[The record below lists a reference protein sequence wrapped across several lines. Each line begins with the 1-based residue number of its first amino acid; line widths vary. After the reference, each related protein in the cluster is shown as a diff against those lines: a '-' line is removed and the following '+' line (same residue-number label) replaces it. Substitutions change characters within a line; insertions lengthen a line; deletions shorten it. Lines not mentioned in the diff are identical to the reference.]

1 MFSRAAKFNVE
12 LETGEFVEVKGVR
25 LHYLSRGEGRPVL
38 LLHGN
43 SGFAHDFAAVL
54 GALNPTEFRAFAFD
68 RPGHG
73 YSERPANDGAM
84 STQARLLRGAL
95 GSLGVR
101 RPLIVG
107 HSWGGTLALAYALQF
122 PEDTAALVL
131 LAPAVYR
138 EEDVYA
144 AQRIL
149 VEIPVLSDLFIRASD
164 TFIRAEIKRNLERA
178 FSPDKLPLEY
188 LRVAEA
194 FWSRPSQVRA
204 FMQDEYGYNP
214 AVESLSRRYDKIR
227 VPVTIITGDA
237 DELVKPERHA
247 YPLHC
252 SMEHSGL
259 TVIPAAGHMLPHTRP
274 KEVINAIR
282 AAAIEVGPVQ
292 EQV

>member
-1 MFSRAAKFNVE
+1 MN
-12 LETGEFVEVKGVR
+12 
-25 LHYLSRGEGRPVL
+25 
-38 LLHGN
+38 
-43 SGFAHDFAAVL
+43 
-54 GALNPTEFRAFAFD
+54 
-68 RPGHG
+68 
-73 YSERPANDGAM
+73 
-84 STQARLLRGAL
+84 TQARLLRGAL
-95 GSLGVR
+95 SSLGVR
-101 RPLIVG
+101 RPIIAG

-149 VEIPVLSDLFIRASD
+149 VEIPVLRALFIRASD

-178 FSPDKLPLEY
+178 FSPDKLPSEY
-188 LRVAEA
+188 LRAAES

-204 FMQDEYGYNP
+204 FMQDEYDYNP
-214 AVESLSRRYDKIR
+214 AVELLAQQYDKVG
-227 VPVTIITGDA
+227 VPTLIVTGDS

-247 YPLHC
+247 YPLHR

-274 KEVINAIR
+274 EAVVNAIR
-282 AAAIEVGPVQ
+282 SAVSKAGTTQ